1 MKRILAAI
9 DHSAPALRA
18 AELAADIAI
27 RFASELV
34 LMTVSRPIDH
44 RDPALLG
51 YLREEHIH
59 DPIGVVIAD
68 AARAELRPLGD
79 RLAERLKRSVACE
92 VLTGNPA
99 EMIVAFA
106 TRSAIDLIAIGHVGH
121 GRLGTLVLGSV
132 ARPVIDT
139 ASCPVLVVH

>member
-1 MKRILAAI
+1 MKRILVAI

-18 AELAADIAI
+18 AELGADIAI

-34 LMTVSRPIDH
+34 LLTVSRPIDN
-44 RDPALLG
+44 RDSVLQG

-59 DPIGVVIAD
+59 DPVGVVIAD

-92 VLTGNPA
+92 VVTGNPA
-99 EMIVAFA
+99 EMILSFA
-106 TRSAIDLIAIGHVGH
+106 ARSAIDLIAIGHVGH
-121 GRLGTLVLGSV
+121 GRLSTLVLGSV
-132 ARPVIDT
+132 ARKVVDM